1 VPGKPTEQMAEEQ
14 VKVLTIEKT
23 TLIVEKMQR
32 MATLLELGGYAEWS
46 VVFVNWL
53 KNMSWNLMIPNT
65 FFSISMVEW
74 DL

>member
-1 VPGKPTEQMAEEQ
+1 MAEEQ

-53 KNMSWNLMIPNT
+53 KNMSWNLMYQT
-65 FFSISMVEW
+65 HFSQSLWWNGISKRSRTV
-74 DL
+74 